1 MAVFD
6 SWTDELSLWSRRNR
20 GELNVP
26 NRKKPG
32 VHRQA
37 ATPPFLDVTRATLS
51 FPFHQIE
58 QIWSVQSVQS
68 YVPMNPLLVE
78 LGRDRKSYGK
88 PWRCSKSHWACSYQP
103 FVSRFLVL
111 INVQLQHTSQLSK
124 FSLENIPTQL
134 LTCHLNISQLGTR
147 MKLGTGGRRMLQNWN
162 APAPTAK
169 FTWKPVPLNSADF
182 EISTAGRKKGQKEQ
196 RDRFLIFFTRI
207 DPVAD
212 PGRMSADSLDMI
224 GFKPLTN
231 RIQSIYILK
240 RTLSN
245 FEHDRIWDVHR
256 LSGFHKIQDDPPLC
270 FFYITDNRCALFC
283 IMDLPPHWGHA
294 TLSATSKHWPQ
305 APNPL
310 QLEQMTLELHMLH
323 IMLHIWAHMV
333 Q

>member
-1 MAVFD
+1 MC
-6 SWTDELSLWSRRNR
+6 SLSIL
-20 GELNVP
+20 P
-26 NRKKPG
+26 NCP
-32 VHRQA
+32 
-37 ATPPFLDVTRATLS
+37 S
-51 FPFHQIE
+51 F
-58 QIWSVQSVQS
+58 
-68 YVPMNPLLVE
+68 
-78 LGRDRKSYGK
+78 
-88 PWRCSKSHWACSYQP
+88 HWK
-103 FVSRFLVL
+103 
-111 INVQLQHTSQLSK
+111 TSQHNFWLVISTYLN
-124 FSLENIPTQL
+124 LEPEW
-134 LTCHLNISQLGTR
+134 SWVR
-147 MKLGTGGRRMLQNWN
+147 GGRRMLQNWN

-196 RDRFLIFFTRI
+196 RDRFLMFFTRI

-294 TLSATSKHWPQ
+294 ALSATSKHWPQ

-323 IMLHIWAHMV
+323 IMLHSWHIWCSSAEALAL
-333 Q
+333 